1 MNWIEPGPTFS
12 EEETKLLVSGKGIEQ
27 FPENTR
33 KKVEQHDLA
42 NYLYVYPRN
51 LGVILNRY

>member
-12 EEETKLLVSGKGIEQ
+12 EEETKLLLSGRNLEEL
-27 FPENTR
+27 PENTR
-33 KKVEQHDLA
+33 KKIEKHDLE

-51 LGVILNRY
+51 LGAILRRS